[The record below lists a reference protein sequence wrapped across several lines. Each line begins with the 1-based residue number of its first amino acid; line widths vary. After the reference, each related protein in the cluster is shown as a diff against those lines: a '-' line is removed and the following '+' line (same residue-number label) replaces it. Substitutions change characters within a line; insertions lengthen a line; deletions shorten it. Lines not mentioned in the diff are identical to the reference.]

1 MQNMKRSVTMVHYL
15 FRKPVFPVICEIDGF
30 VFADNSSKSL
40 EKWLQT
46 IPLGVKTTYDMV
58 DATAEG
64 WSFMPEHMAVSPL
77 TFKKNWT
84 KKAVIALYNGRKNM
98 PEPDRKYS
106 EKSLSSKRFDQI
118 FSEIVELLATTRVDR
133 LKAEG
138 S

>member
-1 MQNMKRSVTMVHYL
+1 M
-15 FRKPVFPVICEIDGF
+15 FPVICEIDGF
-30 VFADNSSKSL
+30 VFAANSSKSL

-46 IPLGVKTTYDMV
+46 IPLGDKKTYDMV

-98 PEPDRKYS
+98 PVPDRQYS

-118 FSEIVELLATTRVDR
+118 LREIVELLHTKNSSRG
-133 LKAEG
+133 LP
-138 S
+138 